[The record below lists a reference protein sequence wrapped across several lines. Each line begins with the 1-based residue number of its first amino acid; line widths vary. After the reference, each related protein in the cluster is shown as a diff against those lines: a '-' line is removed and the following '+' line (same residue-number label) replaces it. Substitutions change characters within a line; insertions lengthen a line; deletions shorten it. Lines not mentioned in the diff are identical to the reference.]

1 LTSIDLIEFFV
12 PPRRPDIAR
21 RGGAAIGAGRILR
34 DCQKAQAALFQ
45 TRLAVWLGYLAPGG
59 SR

>member
-21 RGGAAIGAGRILR
+21 LGCAAIGAGEFSGI
-34 DCQKAQAALFQ
+34 CQKAQAAPFQ
-45 TRLAVWLGYLAPGG
+45 TRLAVWLGCLAAGG